1 MSQKDRTV
9 PKDWIQA
16 FACLREYIE
25 ELPKDERVFLE
36 PFTSGQTRE
45 YLCEHGFMWSEYTS
59 ETLIL
64 VPVRSSAVFSF

>member
-36 PFTSGQTRE
+36 PFTSGQTKVTGT
-45 YLCEHGFMWSEYTS
+45 HPEYT
-59 ETLIL
+59 LK
-64 VPVRSSAVFSF
+64 